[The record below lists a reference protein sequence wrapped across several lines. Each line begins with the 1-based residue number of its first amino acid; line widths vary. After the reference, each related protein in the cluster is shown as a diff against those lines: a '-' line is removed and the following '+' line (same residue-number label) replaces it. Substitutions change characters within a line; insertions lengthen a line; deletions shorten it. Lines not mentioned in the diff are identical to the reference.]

1 MQNLESLLQEIEK
14 ADTIAVDT
22 ETVSIQDKTMV
33 GFSYAFLVKGRAK
46 RYYIPVKHTQIKN
59 LSKVG
64 IKKLLTILTK
74 QATLIF
80 HNYAFDAQVLFQ
92 AGYKLKYIPHDS
104 MVIAHLLDE
113 NSSMGLKKLAKR
125 LFHHKMLSFK
135 EVCGVGKK
143 QISFADVVDPV
154 IIEKYAAE
162 DAEYTLKVFL
172 YLYHQLQKDKD
183 LSILYGALE
192 RPLLPVVAS
201 MHNHGITIDV
211 KKVKAIKQI
220 CEDAQ
225 ETFKSCLDANM
236 KDINLNSSKQLRE
249 YFITKEKMPI
259 IKSSRKTGN
268 PSVDS
273 EVLKIYAQS
282 SPEADWIL
290 KYRYY
295 SKLLSTFIPALTP
308 TNPQNSTKSVKCKG
322 KIYPSFNQAGTISG
336 RFSSSSPNFQNLPL
350 EDKLGI
356 RKCIVADTGCVLIG
370 ADYSQIELRLAA
382 HFSKDEDMIKAFNDK
397 KDIHAITSKSV
408 GCSRKQAKVIN
419 FGILYGM
426 GAKSLAKKLKSSPEQ
441 ALKFIDNYY
450 KSYPKI
456 REFIL
461 AARKEAYNAGVLQ
474 SFMGRKR
481 HINPKFR
488 HLDDY
493 QREGELRSMVNFV
506 IQGSAADIIKAAM
519 VTIYKELVK
528 KKLDAVIISQ
538 IHDELILQCKKEEVN
553 IVKEIV
559 ERNMIAVG
567 IGLRVPLE
575 VQIGVGRTWEE
586 IH

>member
-1 MQNLESLLQEIEK
+1 MIVNTMQNLEKYVQEIEN
-14 ADTIAVDT
+14 ANTIAIDT
-22 ETVSIQDKTMV
+22 ETMSIQDKTMV
-33 GFSYAFLVKGRAK
+33 GFSYAFLVKGK
-46 RYYIPVKHTQIKN
+46 VTRYYIPVRHTQIKN
-59 LSKVG
+59 LPKTGV
-64 IKKLLTILTK
+64 KKLLTILTK

-104 MVIAHLLDE
+104 MIVAHLLDE

-162 DAEYTLKVFL
+162 DAEYTLKIFL

-308 TNPQNSTKSVKCKG
+308 TNSRN
-322 KIYPSFNQAGTISG
+322 KIYPSFNQAGTTSG

-356 RKCIVADTGCVLIG
+356 RECIIADTGCVLIG

-382 HFSKDEDMIKAFNDK
+382 HFSNDKNMIKTFKDG
-397 KDIHAITSKSV
+397 KDIHAMTAKAV
-408 GCSRKQAKVIN
+408 GCSRQQAKTIN
-419 FGILYGM
+419 FGILYGI
-426 GAKSLAKKLKSSPEQ
+426 GAKNLAKKLKSTPEE
-441 ALKFIDNYY
+441 ALKFIN
-450 KSYPKI
+450 K
-456 REFIL
+456 EFF
-461 AARKEAYNAGVLQ
+461 
-474 SFMGRKR
+474 S
-481 HINPKFR
+481 
-488 HLDDY
+488 
-493 QREGELRSMVNFV
+493 
-506 IQGSAADIIKAAM
+506 
-519 VTIYKELVK
+519 
-528 KKLDAVIISQ
+528 
-538 IHDELILQCKKEEVN
+538 
-553 IVKEIV
+553 
-559 ERNMIAVG
+559 
-567 IGLRVPLE
+567 
-575 VQIGVGRTWEE
+575 
-586 IH
+586 